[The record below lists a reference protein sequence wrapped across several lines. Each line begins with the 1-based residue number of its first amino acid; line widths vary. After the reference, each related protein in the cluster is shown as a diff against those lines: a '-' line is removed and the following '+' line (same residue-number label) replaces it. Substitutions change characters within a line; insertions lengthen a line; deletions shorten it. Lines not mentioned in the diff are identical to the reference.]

1 MIVFNFTMVA
11 ILMIVFNF
19 TMVAILAQVCFLFA
33 HPPHPLVC
41 LSPFRLLHLDVGDWV
56 PGGGPHPKPGF
67 ANRSRTSSAHVKMKR
82 ASDCNFPLLYLTL
95 HPFHLYNIRRL
106 LIVP

>member
-41 LSPFRLLHLDVGDWV
+41 LSPFRLSHLDVGDWV
-56 PGGGPHPKPGF
+56 PGGG
-67 ANRSRTSSAHVKMKR
+67 
-82 ASDCNFPLLYLTL
+82 LTL
-95 HPFHLYNIRRL
+95 RGFRQQIPHFVRPCENEARE
-106 LIVP
+106 